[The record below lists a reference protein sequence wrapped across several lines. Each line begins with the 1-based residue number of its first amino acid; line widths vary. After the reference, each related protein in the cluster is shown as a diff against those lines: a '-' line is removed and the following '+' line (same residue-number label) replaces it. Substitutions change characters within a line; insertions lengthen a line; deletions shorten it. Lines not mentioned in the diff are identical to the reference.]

1 VAHRIQRKETF
12 RGLIFFEIVD
22 LAADGTEVLLLE
34 GGEAPRVTDLYLRRT
49 DGSPAVRLG
58 EGDWGGRSREIANP
72 FRRRPRSKHMHKR
85 RFFPM
90 ESMLFLPAVT
100 AKTGVSIRRT

>member
-49 DGSPAVRLG
+49 DGSLPCGWGKETGAAGRGKSQTHSGVDLDQNICTSAVS
-58 EGDWGGRSREIANP
+58 SRWKACC
-72 FRRRPRSKHMHKR
+72 FCRQ
-85 RFFPM
+85 
-90 ESMLFLPAVT
+90 
-100 AKTGVSIRRT
+100 